1 MTSLL
6 QPKVFLDGI
15 YQRVGDF
22 LRAVE
27 RKYRA
32 IAVEFNMEMTTFAGR
47 KFCPLFFQPPLELA
61 VLHGADSILLTVRII
76 NT

>member
-15 YQRVGDF
+15 YQRVWDF